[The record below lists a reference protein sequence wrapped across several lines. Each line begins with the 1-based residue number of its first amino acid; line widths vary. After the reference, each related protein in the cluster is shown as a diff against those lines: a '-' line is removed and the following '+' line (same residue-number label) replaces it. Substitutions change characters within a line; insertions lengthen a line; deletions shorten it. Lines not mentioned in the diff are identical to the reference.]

1 MVHLVRSDLERLMR
15 DTTLTTLAFAIAI
28 GWALYQLAAS
38 IAGFI
43 TTAIQDT
50 TIQDTVDAGGEFPSF
65 SLHWGDHVFYF
76 LPLVQNLIV
85 LAVVLAVALVV
96 HRRARASLNV

>member
-1 MVHLVRSDLERLMR
+1 MR
-15 DTTLTTLAFAIAI
+15 DTTLTTLAFAIAL

-43 TTAIQDT
+43 TTAIQRTGDS
-50 TIQDTVDAGGEFPSF
+50 GGFPPF

-76 LPLVQNLIV
+76 LPLLQSLMVVAVV
-85 LAVVLAVALVV
+85 LAVVLVV
-96 HRRARASLNV
+96 QRRSRPS

>member
-1 MVHLVRSDLERLMR
+1 VRQDLERLLR
-15 DTTLTTLAFAIAI
+15 DTTLTTLAFAIAL

-50 TIQDTVDAGGEFPSF
+50 VDAGGFPPF

-76 LPLVQNLIV
+76 LPLLQSLMVVAVV
-85 LAVVLAVALVV
+85 LAVVLVV
-96 HRRARASLNV
+96 QRRSRPG